1 MNEKNETHISI
12 SMTSKEIILIEA
24 GYLRTALNYVD
35 NSLKELKRLRKT
47 RKDVWMLIEG
57 LELSRSNLQL
67 LYDDMVVRVWEFG
80 NKS

>member
-1 MNEKNETHISI
+1 MSNIGSYEERCKG
-12 SMTSKEIILIEA
+12 IILIEA
-24 GYLRTALNYVD
+24 GCLRTALNYVN
-35 NSLKELKRLRKT
+35 NSLKELKRLRKM
-47 RKDVWMLIEG
+47 RKDIWMLIEG